1 MKVQTYMPVDESLR
15 SVDSTNF
22 QGLHWHDQRKTL
34 HQQLEMIWNITLP
47 SSPWVE
53 KTKTDKIWLYK
64 SVGKLKGK
72 VKQGEAKMNQM
83 KIHTSADF

>member
-1 MKVQTYMPVDESLR
+1 
-15 SVDSTNF
+15 
-22 QGLHWHDQRKTL
+22 
-34 HQQLEMIWNITLP
+34 MIWNITLP

-72 VKQGEAKMNQM
+72 VKQGEAKMNEM
-83 KIHTSADF
+83 NIHTSADF